1 MITGGSLTTVST
13 ESVEATRALGRRLAG
28 LLRPGDILLCSGELG
43 AGKTVLAQ
51 GLGEGLGV
59 EDAVMSPTFV
69 LVRTHEGRLRFY
81 HADLWRLE
89 DAGEILDLSL
99 AELVEDAAGA
109 VAFVEW
115 GERAVPVVGP
125 DFLFIEVLVALPGER
140 RLWTFQP
147 SGPSWAERVEALAG
161 VLAAEGE

>member
-1 MITGGSLTTVST
+1 MISASGIARVASG
-13 ESVEATRALGRRLAG
+13 SVEETRALGRRLAS
-28 LLRPGDILLCSGELG
+28 LLCPGDVLLCSGGLG

-59 EDAVMSPTFV
+59 EDSVMSPTFV

-89 DAGEILDLSL
+89 DAGEIVDLSL

-115 GERAVPVVGP
+115 GERAVPAVGP
-125 DFLFIEVLVALPGER
+125 DHLFIEVSVVDPGER
-140 RLWTFQP
+140 RVWSFRP
-147 SGPSWAERVEALAG
+147 SGPSWTERAE
-161 VLAAEGE
+161 VLARVLGGVGE

>member
-1 MITGGSLTTVST
+1 MISGSGVTVVST
-13 ESVEATRALGRRLAG
+13 ESIEQTRALGRRLAG
-28 LLRPGDILLCSGELG
+28 LLRPGDILLCSGGLG

-59 EDAVMSPTFV
+59 DDAVMSPTFV

-89 DAGEILDLSL
+89 DAGEIADLSL
-99 AELVEDAAGA
+99 AELVDDAAGA

-115 GERAVPVVGP
+115 GERAVPAVGP
-125 DFLFIEVLVALPGER
+125 DHLFIEVSVALPGECR
-140 RLWTFQP
+140 VWSFRP
-147 SGPSWAERVEALAG
+147 SGPSWTERGEELAR
-161 VLAAEGE
+161 VLGAVGE